1 MIKKIFINILF
12 LILLF
17 VPLSSIAQEVE
28 SSQEV
33 EYAPAIVQKILYES
47 NNVTLKDAF
56 GSDQKNQLLEVKIT
70 NGKYKGK
77 TLQVE
82 NQQTSNPAYNIW
94 LKQGDRIIL
103 DIEKEGD
110 SFMAFVSDKQRTP
123 ALLLLT
129 GLFFLSL
136 LWVGGLKGLN
146 SLISIVITA
155 TLVFFVLIPL
165 ILNGYPVILV
175 SIVVSVLSTL
185 ATMFIVGGINLKS
198 LSATIGTILSLCL
211 AGILSIIIIKLASLS
226 GLSGQ
231 NAVILWASRPDLDF
245 TGILISAMIIASL
258 GAVMD
263 VGMSIASCIDQ
274 IKQHN
279 PDLSR
284 QKLIDS
290 GISVG
295 RDIIGTMS
303 NTLILAYIGS
313 AFPLLLLAS
322 EAPFI
327 KFINLNTVA
336 TEISA
341 ALVGSIG
348 IIACVP
354 ITTLICSFLYTY
366 DFKRKK
372 VKILFR

>member
-366 DFKRKK
+366 DFKKK
-372 VKILFR
+372 ES